1 MEDEPSKPMD
11 QEEEEDEFF
20 SARETQRRQEQP
32 PESPPPPPQRSDR
45 ESPLNAASPSKRSS
59 KSPKSGRQQYFAF
72 LQNFF
77 SDENAQPL
85 ASEKSKK
92 VRRMLKDKDRWD
104 TREYKKEELIPTPKP
119 KKKKKKKTTKKKS
132 KPKERMSTEDAS
144 KTDEESDEVEEV
156 KEPVVAADSSTPQPR
171 PYFQSTQWLMKSKQ
185 DTPILPKNIKYMTI
199 RFQKSREIVEY
210 DADGEQHQL
219 PKFNERAISNPWRRW
234 GAHNALCAQGG
245 YQVVAKK
252 TVRIERGSNP
262 PEKPK
267 MRQQITLNKNSE
279 IPDSQSLSGSL
290 RVGDQNAEDEGI
302 RIAKQ
307 VEDYVNRGGFVPA
320 NIPKKDVV
328 VVKPKVPALPTPVVV
343 VQEKAAPPNPLKD
356 NSNVKVQKKK
366 APKTPKGTAKKG
378 APGGKRS
385 SISDDSDSVTEEEK
399 NGDGSGARGG
409 KKVNESKKGG
419 GAFANFFKNKIVCSR
434 RRKPTPAPQAA
445 KGGSREGGGRP
456 PKNNNKK
463 SSK

>member
-32 PESPPPPPQRSDR
+32 PESPQPPQRSDR
-45 ESPLNAASPSKRSS
+45 ESPLNVASSSIRSS
-59 KSPKSGRQQYFAF
+59 KSPRQQYFAS

-92 VRRMLKDKDRWD
+92 VRRMLKDKDNWD
-104 TREYKKEELIPTPKP
+104 TREYNKEELIPAPKP
-119 KKKKKKKTTKKKS
+119 KKKKKKTTKKKS
-132 KPKERMSTEDAS
+132 KPKERVATEDAS
-144 KTDEESDEVEEV
+144 KTDEESDDAEDV
-156 KEPVVAADSSTPQPR
+156 KEPVVAADSSTPQTR
-171 PYFQSTQWLMKSKQ
+171 PYFQSTQWILKSKQ
-185 DTPILPKNIKYMTI
+185 DTLILPKNIKYEKI

-245 YQVVAKK
+245 YQVVGKK
-252 TVRIERGSNP
+252 TIRIERGSEP
-262 PEKPK
+262 PKKPL
-267 MRQQITLNKNSE
+267 MRQQITLNKNAE

-320 NIPKKDVV
+320 NIPKKDMV
-328 VVKPKVPALPTPVVV
+328 VVKPKVAAAPVPVVV
-343 VQEKAAPPNPLKD
+343 VQAKAAPPNQLKD

-378 APGGKRS
+378 AGGKRS

-409 KKVNESKKGG
+409 KKVDESNKGG
-419 GAFANFFKNKIVCSR
+419 GFGFNYLRNKINNN
-434 RRKPTPAPQAA
+434 RRKPTPAPTAS
-445 KGGSREGGGRP
+445 KGSKEAVARP
-456 PKNNNKK
+456 KNNKK